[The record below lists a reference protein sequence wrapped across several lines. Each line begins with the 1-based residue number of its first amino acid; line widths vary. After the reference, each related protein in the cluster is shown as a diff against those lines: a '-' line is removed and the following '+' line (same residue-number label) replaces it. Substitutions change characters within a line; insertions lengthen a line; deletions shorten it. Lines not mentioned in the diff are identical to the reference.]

1 MRIRSVLT
9 GTYKKGIFKM
19 ITKQFTVT
27 GETGLHA
34 RPATLLVQEASRYTS
49 DVELEYGNKKV
60 NVKSIMGVMSLGIAQ
75 GASFTIITDGHDE
88 AEAMESIEELFKKE
102 GIAN

>member
-1 MRIRSVLT
+1 MLIKMQANT
-9 GTYKKGIFKM
+9 KQKKGKLNM
-19 ITKQFTVT
+19 ISKEFTVT

-34 RPATLLVQEASRYTS
+34 RPATQLVQVASRFSS
-49 DVELEYGNKKV
+49 DVELEYQNKKV

-75 GASFTIITDGHDE
+75 GGKFTIIIDGHDE
-88 AEAMESIEELFKKE
+88 EEAMKNIEELFTKE